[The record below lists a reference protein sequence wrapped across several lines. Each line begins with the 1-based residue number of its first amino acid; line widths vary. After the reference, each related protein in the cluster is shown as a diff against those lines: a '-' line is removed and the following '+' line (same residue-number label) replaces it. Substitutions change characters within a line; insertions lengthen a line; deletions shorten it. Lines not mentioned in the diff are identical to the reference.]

1 MEPLMF
7 LVSGYAK
14 GLGAEARSALPDA
27 PVVGDPERGPAAVRT
42 RTATAALLRRLADAV
57 APPARPPL
65 CAGGAIE

>member
-7 LVSGYAK
+7 LVGGFAK
-14 GLGAEARSALPDA
+14 GLGAGARSALPDA
-27 PVVGDPERGPAAVRT
+27 PVVSEPERGPATVRT

-65 CAGGAIE
+65 CPGAAIE